1 MSQMESLRNAQW
13 YNPEKEN
20 YFIVHGWLNA
30 YQSEVVTL
38 IVSAVL
44 QTNDFNVFVLD
55 WSSIAMGLYSTSFLS
70 VESIGLH
77 LATFINEMIEEFQLN
92 TRMFM
97 LVGYSLGAHI
107 AGCAGAGVNGL
118 VRYIVG
124 LDPAGPLF
132 TLNNI
137 NNRLDVSDADFVQVI
152 HTTAFFGFS
161 SSIGHADYYPN
172 DGTFP
177 QPGCGLDAICAHAR
191 SYEFYAESVTT
202 YGFTSLNCSS
212 YRTYLE
218 GQCGSQHV
226 SYLGRIDI
234 DSSAHGDYYLET
246 NPRSPYSLT

>member
-1 MSQMESLRNAQW
+1 MSQMETLRNAKW
-13 YNPEKEN
+13 YNSEKEN
-20 YFIVHGWLNA
+20 YFIVHGWTNS
-30 YQSEVVTL
+30 YKSKVNTL
-38 IVSAVL
+38 IVSSIL
-44 QTNDFNVFVLD
+44 KTNDVNVFVLD
-55 WSSIAMGLYSTSFLS
+55 WSRISIGLYSTSFRS

-92 TRMFM
+92 TCMFM
-97 LVGYSLGAHI
+97 LVGHSLGAHI

-137 NNRLDVSDADFVQVI
+137 NNRLDVSDANFVQVI

-172 DGTFP
+172 NGKYP
-177 QPGCGLDAICAHAR
+177 QPGCRLDAVCAHGLAF
-191 SYEFYAESVTT
+191 EFYAESVISH
-202 YGFTSLNCSS
+202 GFTSLNCSS
-212 YRTYLE
+212 YRRYKE
-218 GQCGSQHV
+218 GKCNNEHV

-234 DSSAHGDYYLET
+234 DT
-246 NPRSPYSLT
+246 R